1 MEFKIYFLCLQYL
14 YKILWFITITNN
26 YLLLSNSTSYS
37 TEQGN
42 CGSCWAFGASGGS
55 TLTTILV
62 GINLQLNLQL
72 VTTWIFSLCDS
83 PWLAIFILN
92 GIRILHFGLGKLTSL
107 GVISCIIKWV
117 DIVHFTK
124 VKIDAMWTW
133 KKCILHWFIL
143 AFWSWVKTFLKS
155 WLISGN
161 NQYICKT
168 ITFSVNCKVTCFT
181 ILRLKKLYY
190 KLLGLI

>member
-1 MEFKIYFLCLQYL
+1 MFLNGDKENVLQWNSRSIFCACNTYIKYFDSLQ
-14 YKILWFITITNN
+14 
-26 YLLLSNSTSYS
+26 LLTTTYFFQIQLLYS

-72 VTTWIFSLCDS
+72 VITWIFSPCDS
-83 PWLAIFILN
+83 PWLAILILN

-124 VKIDAMWTW
+124 VKIDAKWTW
-133 KKCILHWFIL
+133 KKCILH
-143 AFWSWVKTFLKS
+143 
-155 WLISGN
+155 
-161 NQYICKT
+161 
-168 ITFSVNCKVTCFT
+168 
-181 ILRLKKLYY
+181 
-190 KLLGLI
+190 